1 VLHVAGGVDNA
12 RCLVLRITGVAMP
25 RPDLRPPRSLVLLAL
40 EPLSA
45 SSSNQPDLPVRPQA
59 LRTVCWEGLSFLAAC
74 PVPSIEVAVTR

>member
-25 RPDLRPPRSLVLLAL
+25 RPDLRPPRSLVLLA
-40 EPLSA
+40 PLSA

-59 LRTVCWEGLSFLAAC
+59 LRTVCREGLSFLAAC